1 MTGRAPAVLE
11 VDIELPLAGFALE
24 VRFASEHG
32 VTALFG
38 RSGSGKTTLV
48 DCIAGLRRPARG
60 RIALEGEVMFD
71 RERGIDLP
79 THRRRIGY
87 VFQEARLFPHL
98 TVRQNLLYGRW
109 AGRRRGDG
117 RDLADVVELLGI
129 GALLARRP
137 GNLSGGER
145 QRVAIGRALLASP
158 RLLLMDEPLAS
169 LDEPRKAEILPYLDR
184 LRTLSRIPVV
194 YVSHA
199 IDEVARLAQTV
210 VLLSEGRVAAVG
222 PTAEILGRLDLGPAT
237 GRAEAGALL
246 EGTITGQD
254 RAYDLTQVEIAGQQV
269 LVPHVEAAA
278 GDRVRLRVR
287 ARDVALAR
295 GATEGISIRN
305 RLRGTIMALVREEG
319 AFAECSVDIGGQQ
332 LRARLTRLAADE
344 LGLEVGSEV
353 TALLRVAAVERRLVQ
368 TRPASGT

>member
-1 MTGRAPAVLE
+1 MLE
-11 VDIELPLAGFALE
+11 VDIGLPLPGFALDI
-24 VRFASEHG
+24 RFTSAGG

-38 RSGSGKTTLV
+38 RSGTGKTTLV

-60 RIALEGEVMFD
+60 RIVLDGQALFD
-71 RERGIDLP
+71 RDRHIDLP
-79 THRRRIGY
+79 AHHRRVGY

-109 AGRRRGDG
+109 AGRRGGDG
-117 RDLADVVELLGI
+117 QELGHVVELLGI
-129 GALLARRP
+129 GPLLARRP

-184 LRTLSRIPVV
+184 LRAESRIPIV

-199 IDEVARLAQTV
+199 IDEVARLAQTM

-222 PTAEILGRLDLGPAT
+222 PTALIMGRLDLGPAT

-246 EGTITGQD
+246 EGTVTGHD
-254 RAYDLTQVEIAGQQV
+254 LAYDLTEVEIAGQPV
-269 LVPHVEAAA
+269 LVPHFQAAP
-278 GDRVRLRVR
+278 GDHVSLRVR
-287 ARDVALAR
+287 ARDVALAC

-305 RLRGTIMALVREEG
+305 RLRGRIVALVREEG

-353 TALLRVAAVERRLVQ
+353 TALLRVAAVERRLVLP
-368 TRPASGT
+368 RAPSGA